1 MVQMQATVTVSRWVA
16 TACRVLMFL
25 ITVYHSAT
33 RLRVLILTLVLILRL
48 RTAHPLIISHTMLL
62 FTQRQQKIQTMK
74 QQELFLTEQDLIQ
87 IQLQEQ
93 QDLMLRK
100 TLNLREHRILRR
112 FTRQQTI
119 SGIQHLRHLLIQK
132 VQQYQQTGSSHW
144 ITQQFLTELSQ

>member
-33 RLRVLILTLVLILRL
+33 RLRALILTLVLILRL
-48 RTAHPLIISHTMLL
+48 RTAHPLIMSHTMLL

-112 FTRQQTI
+112 FTRQRTI